1 MSLGGT
7 GAGGPRE
14 DRSISTDDPG
24 PASGPPPA
32 GTDLGGGRSL
42 PLPRPGREAAEELV
56 RRHLG
61 HLVGDEV
68 RGSRSFVGGQAAA
81 DAALASFDVTG
92 YASERNEV
100 WPTTRRGASRL
111 SPYIRHGL
119 LTLGEVWDRVAG
131 GPRRDV
137 DKFRDELLWQEY
149 SRHWYSRLGRRTRDG
164 VRHRLPDAD
173 RHVRA
178 ADEGWPRELACLALA
193 RHELETD
200 GWLVNQA
207 RLWLAGHWTVRSG
220 IRWQDGEDHFFRH
233 LLDGSRAANR
243 LGWQWTTG
251 AGSSRSYG
259 FSRRQVE
266 RRAPG
271 LCDRCD
277 LRDEC
282 PIERYPPDP
291 VLERADLTELRA
303 DRSCETPG
311 GPAEVVVAG
320 TPDVVWL
327 TAESLGASE
336 PALAAHPDL
345 PVVFVFDEPLL
356 GRLRLS
362 SKRLVFLG
370 ETLAELATERDLELA
385 LGDPVEV
392 LRGRQVAVTFAPV
405 PGFGDRAERVRPVE
419 LHPWPWLRRPTGG
432 SVSSF
437 SAWRRSVRP

>member
-1 MSLGGT
+1 M
-7 GAGGPRE
+7 PRD
-14 DRSISTDDPG
+14 DRPISSDDPA
-24 PASGPPPA
+24 PASGPTPA
-32 GTDLGGGRSL
+32 TTHPGGPAL

-56 RRHLG
+56 GRHLG
-61 HLVGDEV
+61 HLVCDDV
-68 RGSRSFVGGQAAA
+68 RGSSSFSGGQVAA
-81 DAALASFDVTG
+81 DAALAAFDVAG

-100 WPTTRRGASRL
+100 WPPVRRGASRL
-111 SPYIRHGL
+111 SPHIRHGL
-119 LTLGEVWDRVAG
+119 LTLGEVWDRVEG

-137 DKFRDELLWQEY
+137 EKFRDELLWQEY
-149 SRHWYSRLGRRTRDG
+149 ARHWYLRLGRRTRHG
-164 VRHRLPDAD
+164 VRHRLPGAE

-193 RHELETD
+193 CGELETD

-243 LGWQWTTG
+243 LGWQWATG
-251 AGSSRSYG
+251 AGSARSYG

-271 LCDRCD
+271 LCETCD
-277 LRDEC
+277 LRAAC
-282 PIERYPPDP
+282 PIERHPADP
-291 VLERADLTELRA
+291 VLERADAAELRA
-303 DRSCETPG
+303 DHSSGTAS
-311 GPAEVVVAG
+311 GPREVAVTG

-336 PALAAHPDL
+336 PALAANPDL

-356 GRLRLS
+356 ARLRLS
-362 SKRLVFLG
+362 SKRLVFLT
-370 ETLAELATERDLELA
+370 ETLAELATARDVELA

-392 LRGRQVAVTFAPV
+392 LRGRRVAVTFAPV
-405 PGFGDRAERVRPVE
+405 PGFGDRAARIRPVE
-419 LHPWPWLRRPTGG
+419 VHPWPWLRRPTSS
-432 SVSSF
+432 SVGSF
-437 SAWRRSVRP
+437 SAWRRSVRS